1 MIIMMIMLY
10 WKLEYNDEKI
20 IIIMISFCTIN
31 NFSTMY
37 AIVMPHAKCHMQ
49 QQQQQQQQQGLFEL

>member
-1 MIIMMIMLY
+1 M
-10 WKLEYNDEKI
+10 KGI

-49 QQQQQQQQQGLFEL
+49 QQQQQQGLFEL